1 MLSSMLWAGDTA
13 IEVVLP
19 ERGSC
24 LQLCCSGWSSVA
36 GVDAVGGPPHGD
48 FTDDG
53 EVGAAARRRP
63 HRLGF
68 VFAGVIS
75 DPIGDVGHDLGSLR
89 QVLTPNGMIME
100 RLRNPGKPG
109 KRPWAGGC
117 GLWEAPV
124 QHSGQ
129 VCCGVEFATGGRCV
143 QVQEWVLTGL
153 RRQGEQVCPQGRPG
167 RLVGEF
173 GDDLV
178 GLAIE
183 HLNDLGAN
191 QVLGRDMEP
200 VGVTLDSVEQPGSRV
215 TQFSQQR
222 GG

>member
-1 MLSSMLWAGDTA
+1 LQLSS
-13 IEVVLP
+13 
-19 ERGSC
+19 
-24 LQLCCSGWSSVA
+24 SGWSSVV
-36 GVDAVGGPPHGD
+36 GVDAVGRPPHGD

-167 RLVGEF
+167 RLVGEV
-173 GDDLV
+173 GRDLV
-178 GLAIE
+178 GS
-183 HLNDLGAN
+183 G
-191 QVLGRDMEP
+191 
-200 VGVTLDSVEQPGSRV
+200 VEQLNGLGSDELL
-215 TQFSQQR
+215 